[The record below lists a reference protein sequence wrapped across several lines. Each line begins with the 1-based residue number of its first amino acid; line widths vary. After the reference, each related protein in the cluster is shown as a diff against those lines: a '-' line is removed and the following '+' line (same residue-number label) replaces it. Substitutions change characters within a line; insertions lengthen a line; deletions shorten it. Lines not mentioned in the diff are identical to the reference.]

1 MSIPSSYTMPGNGP
15 HLPLQEEL
23 AQHRAKIFEALSRHS
38 DPTIREIGRQLAG
51 GAMAPHELLKEPQ
64 YVDALRRRMA
74 VLTAMDSD
82 DLHRRVFGIPR
93 PDEQSGRRP
102 RSGPDDHDG
111 GVPAVR
117 R

>member
-1 MSIPSSYTMPGNGP
+1 MSVPSSYTMPGNGP
-15 HLPLQEEL
+15 HRPLQEEL
-23 AQHRAKIFEALSRHS
+23 AQHRAKVFEALSSHS
-38 DPTIREIGRQLAG
+38 DPTIREIGRQLAS
-51 GAMAPHELLKEPQ
+51 GAVAPHELLREPQ
-64 YVDALRRRMA
+64 YVDALRRRRA

-82 DLHRRVFGIPR
+82 DLHRRVFGVPG
-93 PDEQSGRRP
+93 PDEKTGRRR